1 MKEREG
7 ERDSLCFCL
16 LSVFVS
22 VSVSASVSVRDTTK
36 MKITL
41 SSALVVQIN
50 LHVCVRVYE
59 CVRES
64 VRACVGVCREEEIR
78 PEKDL
83 MDTVHKRL
91 RIDDPFVSCPFSHE
105 ACMWQYTAL
114 LILCVVMAVGSG
126 TPKGSTACA

>member
-1 MKEREG
+1 
-7 ERDSLCFCL
+7 
-16 LSVFVS
+16 
-22 VSVSASVSVRDTTK
+22 

-64 VRACVGVCREEEIR
+64 VRACGGVCREEEIR

-91 RIDDPFVSCPFSHE
+91 RIDDPFVSCPFSRSV
-105 ACMWQYTAL
+105 Y
-114 LILCVVMAVGSG
+114 VAVHSPLDSVRRHGSG
-126 TPKGSTACA
+126 QRHSQR